1 MPGTAV
7 NHKSFDTHSQ
17 AARTLALLVI
27 VCFTLGACTGP
38 NMANIQATTSP
49 GPYRAPFLPTP
60 SIESPPDLSDLIA
73 AAQAEG
79 RLVTMALPNDW
90 CNYGEILRNFK
101 MEYGIDVQILSPY
114 ASSGD
119 ELDAIRSFRDL
130 ETGDAPDVVDIGHA
144 FGPQAQAEG
153 LLSPYKVSNW
163 ASIPFS
169 LKDPDGYWYGGY
181 YGVLA
186 FEVNTNFVVQPPQ
199 DWADLLR
206 PEYHQQ
212 VALAGDPR
220 SSSQAILSVYAA
232 GLSSGGTLENAVPGL
247 EFFSTLHTRGNL
259 VPIIANVEQVI
270 SGETPIVIRWDY
282 LALGDRDA
290 NPNAQIEIILPKS
303 GILGGLYVQA
313 ISAYAQHP
321 NAARLWMEYLY
332 SDKGQILWL
341 KGYCHPIRFN
351 DLMARQVIPSNLIG
365 LLPPAEF
372 YNQAVFPTLDQQNAA
387 QLLISTQW
395 DTNVG
400 VDITRP

>member
-1 MPGTAV
+1 MPGNVVTFAGY
-7 NHKSFDTHSQ
+7 KQ
-17 AARTLALLVI
+17 AARILLLSLCCLTLA
-27 VCFTLGACTGP
+27 ACTGS
-38 NMANIQATTSP
+38 NTANLRP
-49 GPYRAPFLPTP
+49 PVNPTP
-60 SIESPPDLSDLIA
+60 INVPPSPASSPVESTAGLSELIA

-79 RLVTMALPNDW
+79 RLVTIALPNDW

-101 MEYGIDVQILSPY
+101 MEYGIDVQVLDPY
-114 ASSGD
+114 GSSGD
-119 ELDAIRSFRDL
+119 ELDAIRAFRDL
-130 ETGDAPDVVDIGHA
+130 DSGDTPDVIDVGHV

-153 LLSPYKVSNW
+153 LLAPYKVSTW
-163 ASIPFS
+163 SSIPLP

-199 DWADLLR
+199 DWPDLLR
-206 PEYHQQ
+206 PEYRQQ

-232 GLSSGGTLENAVPGL
+232 GLSSSGTLENAMPGL
-247 EFFSTLHTRGNL
+247 EFFSSLHARGNL
-259 VPIIANVEQVI
+259 LPIIANVEQIV
-270 SGETPIVIRWDY
+270 SGEAPIVIRWDY

-290 NPNAQIEIILPKS
+290 NPNAELEIILPKS

-313 ISAYAQHP
+313 ISAYARHP

-332 SDKGQILWL
+332 SDKGQVLWL

-365 LLPPAEF
+365 ILPPAEL
-372 YNQAVFPTLDQQNAA
+372 YNQALFPTLEQQNAA
-387 QLLISTQW
+387 QVLISTQW
-395 DTNVG
+395 DTIVG

>member
-1 MPGTAV
+1 
-7 NHKSFDTHSQ
+7 
-17 AARTLALLVI
+17 
-27 VCFTLGACTGP
+27 
-38 NMANIQATTSP
+38 
-49 GPYRAPFLPTP
+49 
-60 SIESPPDLSDLIA
+60 
-73 AAQAEG
+73 
-79 RLVTMALPNDW
+79 
-90 CNYGEILRNFK
+90 
-101 MEYGIDVQILSPY
+101 
-114 ASSGD
+114 
-119 ELDAIRSFRDL
+119 
-130 ETGDAPDVVDIGHA
+130 
-144 FGPQAQAEG
+144 
-153 LLSPYKVSNW
+153 
-163 ASIPFS
+163 
-169 LKDPDGYWYGGY
+169 
-181 YGVLA
+181 
-186 FEVNTNFVVQPPQ
+186 
-199 DWADLLR
+199 
-206 PEYHQQ
+206 
-212 VALAGDPR
+212 
-220 SSSQAILSVYAA
+220 
-232 GLSSGGTLENAVPGL
+232 
-247 EFFSTLHTRGNL
+247 
-259 VPIIANVEQVI
+259 
-270 SGETPIVIRWDY
+270 VIRWDY